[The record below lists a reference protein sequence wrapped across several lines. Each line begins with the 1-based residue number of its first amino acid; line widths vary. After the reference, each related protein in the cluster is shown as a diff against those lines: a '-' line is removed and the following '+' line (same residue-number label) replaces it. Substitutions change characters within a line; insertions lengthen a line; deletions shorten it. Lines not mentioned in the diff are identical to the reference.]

1 MKYIEC
7 NHCQKR
13 YPSNSKF
20 EEGARHNKS
29 VRCSNCKKAFQ
40 IVVYE
45 VNDGKAQPVEKKAP
59 RADERFLSTII
70 RKARID

>member
-13 YPSNSKF
+13 YPSNRKF
-20 EEGARHNKS
+20 EEAALHNKS
-29 VRCSNCKKAFQ
+29 VRCSNCKNPFQ
-40 IVVYE
+40 IVIHE
-45 VNDGKAQPVEKKAP
+45 VNGEETQPVKKEEP